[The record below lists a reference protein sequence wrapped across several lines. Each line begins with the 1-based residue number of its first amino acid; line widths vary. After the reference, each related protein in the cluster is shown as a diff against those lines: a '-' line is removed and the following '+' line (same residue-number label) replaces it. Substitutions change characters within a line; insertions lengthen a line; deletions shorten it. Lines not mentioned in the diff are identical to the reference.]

1 MTSTITR
8 PRIIRIFQF
17 YQVIAR
23 FMVLLELFMS
33 REREAIVSVFL
44 TRRSI
49 FSSRCSSFCRSS
61 LRMLLTSSVSF
72 HNFATL
78 STYSGELYSSI
89 FPLSL
94 LAKSIAP
101 YIFISL
107 TFSGA

>member
-1 MTSTITR
+1 
-8 PRIIRIFQF
+8 
-17 YQVIAR
+17 
-23 FMVLLELFMS
+23 
-33 REREAIVSVFL
+33 
-44 TRRSI
+44 
-49 FSSRCSSFCRSS
+49 
-61 LRMLLTSSVSF
+61 MLLTSSVSF

-78 STYSGELYSSI
+78 STSSGELYSYI